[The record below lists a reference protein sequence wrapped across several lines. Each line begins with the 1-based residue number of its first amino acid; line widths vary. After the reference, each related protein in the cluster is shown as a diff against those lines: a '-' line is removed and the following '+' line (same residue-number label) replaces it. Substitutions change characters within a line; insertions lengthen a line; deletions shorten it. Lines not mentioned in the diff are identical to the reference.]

1 MLSHIPIGTK
11 DENWFQEE
19 DGIFTIS
26 PETRRKHL
34 AIFGATGAGK
44 STLMRNMIAWD
55 IAAGAG
61 VSVVDPHGQLI
72 DDILDHH
79 IPSSRTSDVIYFNP
93 KDSERAI
100 PLNLLDSPGRDF
112 DGLVVDNVVGILKK
126 LWPDAFA
133 VGARMENI
141 FRNSF
146 LALIEHP
153 SPTSLWNLPRF
164 LTDIAYRS
172 VILRKVENPAVKSF
186 FEGSFNKWTP
196 QFREEAMSPVLNKV
210 SPFLT
215 DPRIRAVIGPAI
227 STFRFRDVID
237 GGKILLCDLSKGAI
251 GPDNARLLGSLIL
264 MQHKIAALSRYD
276 VPEEN
281 RVPHPLYAEEAQNFM
296 GDFESFLSET
306 RKFSV
311 PLTIATQGIASLP
324 PEDAASVFTNCGTLV
339 SFRVSGADAMRLA
352 GEFALAIPAADLQ
365 NLPDYTFYVRTL
377 KSLERRAGTSA
388 SPTAP
393 QFLNAYPPFSA
404 PKQQASRE
412 AVIRAST
419 ERWTKPRAELEAR
432 LARFMKREF
441 TAGEK

>member
-1 MLSHIPIGTK
+1 MLDHLPIGTQ
-11 DENWFQEE
+11 DENWFQEN
-19 DGIFTIS
+19 DGIFTIP

-55 IAAGAG
+55 ISSGTG
-61 VSVVDPHGQLI
+61 VSVVDPHGQLV
-72 DDILDHH
+72 DDILNHH
-79 IPSSRTSDVIYFNP
+79 VPSSRTDDVIYFNP
-93 KDSERAI
+93 KDPARAI
-100 PLNLLDSPGRDF
+100 PLNLLNSPGRDF
-112 DGLVVDNVVGILKK
+112 DGVVVDNVVGILKK

-153 SPTSLWNLPRF
+153 APASLWNLPRF
-164 LTDIAYRS
+164 LTDRSYRE
-172 VILRKVENPAVKSF
+172 VILRKVYNPAVKSF
-186 FEGSFNKWTP
+186 FESSFDRWTP
-196 QFREEAMSPVLNKV
+196 QFREEAISPVLNKV

-215 DPRIRAVIGPAI
+215 DPRIRAVIGPAQT
-227 STFRFRDVID
+227 TFRFRDVID
-237 GGKILLCDLSKGAI
+237 GRKILLCDLSKGAI

-264 MQHKIAALSRYD
+264 MQHKIAALSRYNI
-276 VPEEN
+276 PEEQ

-324 PEDAASVFTNCGTLV
+324 PDDAASVFTNCGTLI
-339 SFRVSGADAMRLA
+339 SFRVSGADAFRLA
-352 GEFALAIPAADLQ
+352 GEFAMAIPAAELQ

-377 KSLERRAGTSA
+377 KALERRARVSA

-393 QFLNAYPPFSA
+393 HLVNAYTPFAPPRDL
-404 PKQQASRE
+404 ASRKNIE
-412 AVIRAST
+412 RTSS
-419 ERWTKPRAELEAR
+419 ERWTMPRTQLEAN
-432 LARFMKREF
+432 LARFLKRRF
-441 TAGEK
+441 GGGDK